1 MKRVESKGSLL
12 AKVHVAK
19 KDLGLDDETYRSVME
34 RVTGRRSAGDC
45 AVHELVRV
53 VAEFRRLG
61 WSPTGKKV
69 VGGKGGKSGRP
80 SHGKAALMGKITA
93 LLAEGQRPDAYA
105 EAIARRMYKRDKLEF
120 CTPKELQGVITALS
134 KDAKRHGRRA

>member
-12 AKVHVAK
+12 AKVHIAK

-45 AVHELVRV
+45 AVHELVRA
-53 VAEFRRLG
+53 VAELRRLG
-61 WSPTGKKV
+61 WSPTGKKSKS
-69 VGGKGGKSGRP
+69 GKTGGRP

-105 EAIARRMYKRDKLEF
+105 EAIARRMYRRDKLEF

-134 KDAKRHGRRA
+134 KDAKRHGRKA